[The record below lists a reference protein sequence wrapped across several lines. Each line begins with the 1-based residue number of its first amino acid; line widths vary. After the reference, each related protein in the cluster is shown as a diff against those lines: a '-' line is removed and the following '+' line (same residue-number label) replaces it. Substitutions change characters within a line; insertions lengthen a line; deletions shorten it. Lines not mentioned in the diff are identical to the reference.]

1 MDDHPAPN
9 RRVANPGVGA
19 NQQAQGG
26 NNPLQLD
33 PDMRDHPAPT
43 EQSRANPST
52 VVRAD
57 HTPNQQVQ
65 DGGVVPRGRPSTTSD
80 QSNLQAQLAD
90 VQAEMADLKMQMQR
104 DREERVGERKY
115 NLEMQMQR
123 DRAEREYSVALQGW
137 LQNYVD
143 LDAPTCAADTTSTW
157 SSWHSGISCI
167 ESIWSRWYSCFRYIA
182 RSLITVVLPHNS
194 RN

>member
-1 MDDHPAPN
+1 
-9 RRVANPGVGA
+9 
-19 NQQAQGG
+19 
-26 NNPLQLD
+26 
-33 PDMRDHPAPT
+33 MRDHPAPT

-143 LDAPTCAADTTSTW
+143 MVSTQFPSLMLPPVPQIPPPRGRPGTPDCIFYDLYGICHLYGNMFATLDGLCNDD
-157 SSWHSGISCI
+157 
-167 ESIWSRWYSCFRYIA
+167 R
-182 RSLITVVLPHNS
+182 L
-194 RN
+194 